1 MTKQLKTLMVV
12 CYLMT
17 ALSLIRTTIIHFDQK
32 RIVKIIDQT
41 HVVEPLTVTD
51 TTVTDSRLS
60 VNLGNVGIFGS
71 RGYNE
76 EDIQGEIALR
86 YDLNNGDTYDDYV
99 NMLDVRNDHVP
110 GRGSVLTKAYYK
122 GTYKLKNGKV
132 ATLTTR
138 TKLKLGK
145 VTRGSTDP
153 IYEWRRI
160 APNHEPLTV
169 KVHVSYTTSTGK
181 THTTH
186 SYTDTLT
193 LNH

>member
-17 ALSLIRTTIIHFDQK
+17 ALSLIRTTITHFDQK

-60 VNLGNVGIFGS
+60 VSLGNVGIFGS

-76 EDIQGEIALR
+76 DDIQGELGVR

-99 NMLDVRNDHVP
+99 NMQDVRNGRFP

-122 GTYKLKNGKV
+122 GTYKLRSGKIV
-132 ATLTTR
+132 TLKTR
-138 TKLKLGK
+138 RKLKLGK
-145 VTRGSTDP
+145 VTHGSTDP
-153 IYEWRRI
+153 VYEWRRI
-160 APNHEPLTV
+160 VPSHEPLTV
-169 KVHVSYTTSTGK
+169 TVHVSYSTSTGK
-181 THTTH
+181 TRVTH
-186 SYTDTLT
+186 SYTDTLAI
-193 LNH
+193 NH